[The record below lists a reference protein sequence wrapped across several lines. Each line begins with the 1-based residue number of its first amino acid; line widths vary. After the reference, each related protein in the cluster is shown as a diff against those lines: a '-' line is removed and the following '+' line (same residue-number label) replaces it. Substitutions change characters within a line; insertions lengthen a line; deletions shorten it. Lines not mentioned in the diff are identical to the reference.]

1 MEINNNKI
9 LMREKLDFFGI
20 IKETIKLPFRIPTF
34 IIFFLTA
41 LFPFFCFFL
50 LHEIIF
56 QHNLI
61 QALKFMSNDSP
72 CYEFDLTSCYSR
84 STFHAIRE
92 LIGKISAKNLISFL
106 SFLGLVH
113 LVDLLNTIITV
124 STASEIYLKDQ
135 NESTSLKDIIRKTI
149 NKVSF
154 KGTLIT
160 SICALLLTS
169 LTLIGLLTLSI
180 NFYASTLVFF
190 NIIYGL
196 LIIVFLAKSMEWTA
210 IWNMGLVISILEE
223 NKHGDVA
230 LGVSAYL
237 SRGSRKRGLVL
248 QFMFS
253 GWSFG
258 LRILCIL
265 FGWRNGGSKNVIEVI
280 AAQVCVNCLWNVMK
294 WVAFVIYF
302 YDCKKRFLEKK
313 FDGAEGKA

>member
-41 LFPFFCFFL
+41 FFPFFCFFL

-84 STFHAIRE
+84 LTFHAIRE

-106 SFLGLVH
+106 WFLGLVH

-124 STASEIYLKDQ
+124 STASEIYLKDE
-135 NESTSLKDIIRKTI
+135 NESTSLKGIIRKTI
-149 NKVSF
+149 NK
-154 KGTLIT
+154 
-160 SICALLLTS
+160 
-169 LTLIGLLTLSI
+169 
-180 NFYASTLVFF
+180 
-190 NIIYGL
+190 
-196 LIIVFLAKSMEWTA
+196 WTA